1 MVGTMQ
7 SRSYGATYGAASS
20 YGASNADVRGWVVVK
35 GGQIVGMYGDES
47 ADAKAYA
54 KSIGGYAANKTGPGI
69 PFGIESGAAAG
80 ALNFLTQ
87 GVQAVTQL
95 VGQKQQP
102 VQQAQSYAP
111 APRAAQSNTM
121 LYVAGGVVA
130 VAVLGAGVYFAT
142 RQRGR

>member
-20 YGASNADVRGWVVVK
+20 YGASNADVRGWVTVK
-35 GGQIVGMYGDES
+35 SGQIVGMYGDDS
-47 ADAKAYA
+47 AAAKAHA
-54 KSIGGYAANKTGPGI
+54 KSIGGYAANKTGAGI
-69 PFGIESGAAAG
+69 PFGVESGAAAG

-95 VGQKQQP
+95 VGQKQP
-102 VQQAQSYAP
+102 QQAPQQSYAP
-111 APRAAQSNTM
+111 APKAAKSNTM
-121 LYVAGGVVA
+121 LYVAGGVVV

-142 RQRGR
+142 RKRGR